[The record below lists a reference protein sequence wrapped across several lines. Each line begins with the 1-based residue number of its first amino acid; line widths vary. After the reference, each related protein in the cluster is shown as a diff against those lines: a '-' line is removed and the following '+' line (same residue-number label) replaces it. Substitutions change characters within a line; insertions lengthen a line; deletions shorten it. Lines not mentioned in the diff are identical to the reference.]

1 MQNVA
6 RVLIVDDDPGV
17 RQVCCEILELAGYY
31 VLEATNGQVAVQI
44 VQSDPPW
51 MVLMNIM
58 MPIMD
63 GITACRALK
72 TNRATAHIPVALMSA
87 GESLRRSQAIGAGAD
102 AFVIKPFDI
111 DELLDTVARLL
122 PPGPA

>member
-1 MQNVA
+1 M
-6 RVLIVDDDPGV
+6 
-17 RQVCCEILELAGYY
+17 CCEILELAGYY
-31 VLEATNGQVAVQI
+31 FLEATNGQVAVQI

-87 GESLRRSQAIGAGAD
+87 GENLRRSQAIGAGAD